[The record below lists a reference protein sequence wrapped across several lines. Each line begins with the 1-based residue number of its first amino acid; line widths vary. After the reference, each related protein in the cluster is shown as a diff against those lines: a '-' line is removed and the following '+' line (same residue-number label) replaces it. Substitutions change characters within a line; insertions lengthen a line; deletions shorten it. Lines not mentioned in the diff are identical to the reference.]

1 MSHPTI
7 RLAALDMDG
16 TLLRKD
22 SSISPYTIS
31 VIRRLIEK
39 GITVVPASGR
49 NFEVLPEELL
59 ALPGIHYGVCAN
71 GANVLKLPGGT
82 HLYDF
87 PVSLE
92 DARTIITFVSQGP
105 LFLYIFSNRGIW
117 HSKNWTEAG
126 MDQRYPGFTF
136 QPSLPEDLET
146 FLRHDDLMI
155 DKIGI
160 FLPNETAYRN
170 IEQAGSPAASVT
182 MARTGWLSLE
192 FNSVHAS
199 KGNGV
204 RMLCERLGIPVSQ
217 VIAIGDNQND
227 IPMLRMAGVSVAMG
241 NAEDDVK
248 AEADFTARTNEEDGA
263 ALFLEEYFDL

>member
-22 SSISPYTIS
+22 SSISPYTLS

-49 NFEVLPEELL
+49 NFEVLPGELL
-59 ALPGIHYGVCAN
+59 ALPGIRYGVCAN
-71 GANVLKLPGGT
+71 GANVLELPGGT

-87 PVSLE
+87 PVPLA
-92 DARTIITFVSQGP
+92 DARTIITFVTQEP
-105 LFLYIFSNRGIW
+105 LFLYIFSNCGIW
-117 HSKNWTEAG
+117 HSGNWTEIG
-126 MDQRYPGFTF
+126 MDQLYPGFTF

-146 FLRHDDLMI
+146 FLSRDALTI

-160 FLPNETAYRN
+160 FLPDEAAYRR

-182 MARTGWLSLE
+182 MARAGWLTIE
-192 FNSVHAS
+192 FNSVHAT

-204 RMLCERLGIPVSQ
+204 RRLCERLGIPVSQ

-227 IPMLRMAGVSVAMG
+227 IPMLRMVGVSVAMG

-248 AEADFTARTNEEDGA
+248 AEANFIARTNEEDGA